1 MLEIAGG
8 GEDHVAAA
16 ETAGVIVEELLL
28 VEAADGLRGAQDR
41 LAERMVL
48 PEILGEEL
56 VDEDVGIVFV
66 DLDFFKDD
74 AAFALDFGGGEGRD

>member
-1 MLEIAGG
+1 MPR
-8 GEDHVAAA
+8 A

-28 VEAADGLRGAQDR
+28 IEAADSLGGAEDR

-56 VDEDVGIVFV
+56 VDEDVGVVFV
-66 DLDFFKDD
+66 DFDLFEDD
-74 AAFALDFGGGEGRD
+74 AAFAFDSLKRRSD